1 MPLDVLPVHNL
12 TSAIIGS
19 AIEVHR
25 ALGPGLLESAYQRC
39 LAREMWLRG
48 LYIEEQ
54 LRIELEYKGQKV
66 IDAYRIDF
74 RVERKVLVELKSV
87 DQWAS
92 IHEAQMLTYLRIA
105 GLETGL
111 LINFNVPV
119 LKDGVRRILNR
130 KVMAP
135 LLRSSV

>member
-1 MPLDVLPVHNL
+1 MPPTALPTNEL

-48 LYIEEQ
+48 LQFEEQ

-74 RVERKVLVELKSV
+74 RVERQVLVELKSV
-87 DQWAS
+87 DEWAG
-92 IHEAQMLTYLRIA
+92 IHQAQMLTYLRLSA
-105 GLETGL
+105 LETGL
-111 LINFNVPV
+111 LINFNVPI
-119 LKDGVRRILNR
+119 LKDGVRRIINN
-130 KVMAP
+130 KASTP
-135 LLRSSV
+135 FLRVSV

>member
-1 MPLDVLPVHNL
+1 MPLDALPVNSI

-25 ALGPGLLESAYQRC
+25 VLGPGLLESAYQRC

-48 LYIEEQ
+48 LYVEEQ
-54 LRIELEYKGQKV
+54 LRVELEYKGQKV

-74 RVERKVLVELKSV
+74 RVERQVLVELKAV
-87 DQWAS
+87 DEWAS
-92 IHEAQMLTYLRIA
+92 VHHAQMLTYLRVS
-105 GLETGL
+105 GLEAGL

-119 LKDGVRRILNR
+119 LKDGIKRVVNN
-130 KVMAP
+130 KVP
-135 LLRSSV
+135 TPRLRVSV